1 MASGTR
7 SGGVPGRGDTGGS
20 RGVENAQGP
29 DPDIRRLSAPSIEA
43 LARALKDGRKG
54 LASGKPL
61 KGGSST
67 DSRGYWFLW
76 ISQLEGLIYENYGIR
91 TLKRLH

>member
-43 LARALKDGRKG
+43 LARALKDVSKDER
-54 LASGKPL
+54 AVKPMQVAL
-61 KGGSST
+61 GNLVKSNHNIST
-67 DSRGYWFLW
+67 NRVLVE
-76 ISQLEGLIYENYGIR
+76 LCLRLLI
-91 TLKRLH
+91 HV